1 MNVAKVLL
9 AISALAVLIYA
20 ASPKAKLNS
29 NPPVT
34 QTAVV
39 ATSSSAAPVSVR
51 QEKEDDD
58 DGAEEAREM
67 AGSRVDGKAHKLVAG
82 RKAST
87 EEAEDDDDDASEIV
101 SAKSVK
107 SK

>member
-9 AISALAVLIYA
+9 AISALAALIYA

-34 QTAVV
+34 QTAVT
-39 ATSSSAAPVSVR
+39 ASPNAAAVSVR

-58 DGAEEAREM
+58 DDANEM
-67 AGSRVDGKAHKLVAG
+67 
-82 RKAST
+82 
-87 EEAEDDDDDASEIV
+87 V
-101 SAKSVK
+101 SGKSVK